1 MPEMGISLA
10 KGKALVAGGGGGG
23 AVSGFTDGVGMICPL
38 EVAAAWL
45 ATGTP
50 AVGGLLTS
58 ALAVARELGKT

>member
-10 KGKALVAGGGGGG
+10 KGKALVTGGGGGD
-23 AVSGFTDGVGMICPL
+23 AVNGFTDGVGMICPL

-58 ALAVARELGKT
+58 ALAVARELGKP